1 MMDVSGL
8 LDRMFPGGGAQ
19 GLPSFSSLGEPATS
33 IFAKEGYHNLGNAL
47 VVCLSQLRNLDS
59 VDVNDVL
66 KQLRA
71 QDFDLAKSFV
81 SKALDVYFTHPDV
94 ISALS
99 MGRTTLFPNE
109 RILED
114 IDYDLLEQVV
124 NHNLG
129 GFRDQQD

>member
-1 MMDVSGL
+1 MMNVSNL

-19 GLPSFSSLGEPATS
+19 GLPSFKSLGEPATS
-33 IFAKEGYHNLGNAL
+33 IFAKEGYYNLNNAL
-47 VVCLSQLRNLDS
+47 VECLSEFRYQDA

-66 KQLRA
+66 KRLRA
-71 QDFDLAKSFV
+71 QDYGLAKSSV

-129 GFRDQQD
+129 GFSDQQD

>member
-1 MMDVSGL
+1 MDVSDL
-8 LDRMFPGGGAQ
+8 LDRMFPGGGVQ
-19 GLPSFSSLGEPATS
+19 GLPSFSSLGEPTTS
-33 IFAKEGYHNLGNAL
+33 IFAKEGNYNLDHAL
-47 VVCLSQLRNLDS
+47 TVCLSQLHNLDN

-66 KQLRA
+66 KRLRA
-71 QDFDLAKSFV
+71 QDYGLAKSFV

-129 GFRDQQD
+129 GFSDQQD

>member
-1 MMDVSGL
+1 MVNVLNL
-8 LDRMFPGGGAQ
+8 LDRMFPGCGAQ
-19 GLPSFSSLGEPATS
+19 GLPSFTSLGEPATS
-33 IFAKEGYHNLGNAL
+33 IFAKEGYYNLNNAL
-47 VVCLSQLRNLDS
+47 AVCLSELRNLDT
-59 VDVNDVL
+59 VDVNDIL
-66 KQLRA
+66 KRLRA
-71 QDFDLAKSFV
+71 QDYDLAQSFL
-81 SKALDVYFTHPDV
+81 SRALDVYFTHPDV

-99 MGRTTLFPNE
+99 MGKTTLFPNE

>member
-1 MMDVSGL
+1 MDVSDL
-8 LDRMFPGGGAQ
+8 LDRMFPGGGVQ
-19 GLPSFSSLGEPATS
+19 GLPSFSSLGESTTS
-33 IFAKEGYHNLGNAL
+33 IFVKEDNYNLDNAL
-47 VVCLSQLRNLDS
+47 AVCLSQLQNLDN

-66 KQLRA
+66 KRLRA
-71 QDFDLAKSFV
+71 QDYGLAKSFV

-109 RILED
+109 RVLED

-129 GFRDQQD
+129 GFCDQQD

>member
-1 MMDVSGL
+1 MVNVLNL

-19 GLPSFSSLGEPATS
+19 GLPSFTSLGEPATS
-33 IFAKEGYHNLGNAL
+33 IFAKEGYYNLNNAL
-47 VVCLSQLRNLDS
+47 AVCLSELRNLDT
-59 VDVNDVL
+59 VDVNDIL
-66 KQLRA
+66 KRLRA
-71 QDFDLAKSFV
+71 QDYDLAQSFL
-81 SKALDVYFTHPDV
+81 SRALDVYFTHPDV

-99 MGRTTLFPNE
+99 MGKTTLFPNE

>member
-1 MMDVSGL
+1 MMDVSDL

-33 IFAKEGYHNLGNAL
+33 IFAKEGYHSLGNAL

-66 KQLRA
+66 KELRA

-81 SKALDVYFTHPDV
+81 SKALDV
-94 ISALS
+94 
-99 MGRTTLFPNE
+99 
-109 RILED
+109 
-114 IDYDLLEQVV
+114 
-124 NHNLG
+124 
-129 GFRDQQD
+129 

>member
-1 MMDVSGL
+1 MMDVSDL

-33 IFAKEGYHNLGNAL
+33 IFAKEGYHNPDNDL
-47 VVCLSQLRNLDS
+47 VMCLSQLRNPDS
-59 VDVNDVL
+59 ADVNDVL
-66 KQLRA
+66 KQLRE
-71 QDFDLAKSFV
+71 QNFELAKSFI
-81 SKALDVYFTHPDV
+81 SMALDVYFTHPEV

-129 GFRDQQD
+129 GFREQQD